1 MKKAVLV
8 LAAALAAGAYAAPE
22 KVLELEFADQNAM
35 ITAAGKVGEFSGVPT
50 LGPLAMMGIANNP
63 FASELGAPRAGAR
76 ARVAIFVD
84 SVPKTAA
91 TFCDVASHTFFVV
104 LYPTS
109 RTKEQ
114 FIEAKGKAAK
124 DEGLFV
130 KYDGMAYQFS
140 QDGKWVAFSEVKNVN
155 IAKSVLASADASKSF
170 AEGDVARL
178 TVAEKGF
185 GLLVDLLNSP
195 DVKAAFQD
203 LPNPELFKDLVEAI
217 ASLSKLEL
225 TLRVTDLGVDICGGC
240 TMKSGS
246 KYEHIGEIP
255 LSSATPLA
263 FAGRDSVVAAA
274 YGKGML
280 TYDFY
285 KYIAGL
291 KGIFEKRGV
300 KTGFLDVAKSGST
313 TTLSL
318 DIPAAIAYFTGEGKA
333 AIAKAFDNDTPQTIA
348 NEFSSIMTTVLFPTV
363 LFDQPEQAFSL
374 RIKGLSAYATPT
386 ERIARAVPDLGS
398 RKYTSMGVGSLY
410 SILKGVVGIVAE
422 TPVLKEQKD
431 SVKGL
436 LATLP
441 PETGADIVFLSW
453 REGADIKGLIRF
465 TPAEIKGIVTG
476 VTTVLA
482 TATAGN
488 STKPVA
494 VPADAD
500 DDDD

>member
-1 MKKAVLV
+1 MKRSVLV
-8 LAAALAAGAYAAPE
+8 LAAALAAGAYAVPE
-22 KVLELEFADQNAM
+22 KVLELELADQNAM
-35 ITAAGKVGEFSGVPT
+35 ITAAGKVGEFAGVPT
-50 LGPLAMMGIANNP
+50 LGPIAMMGIANNP
-63 FASELGAPRAGAR
+63 FASDLGPLRAGAR
-76 ARVAIFVD
+76 AKAAIFVD

-91 TFCDVASHTFFVV
+91 TFCDIASHSFFVV
-104 LYPTS
+104 LYPVS

-140 QDGKWVAFSEVKNVN
+140 QDGKWVAFSEVKNAN
-155 IAKSVLASADASKSF
+155 IAREVLASADAAKPF
-170 AEGDVARL
+170 ADGDVAR
-178 TVAEKGF
+178 VAVTEKGF
-185 GLLVDLLNSP
+185 GLLVDLVNSP

-274 YGKGML
+274 YGKGMF

-285 KYIAGL
+285 KYITGL

-300 KTGFLDVAKSGST
+300 KTGFLDVAKSGSV
-313 TTLSL
+313 TTLSF

-333 AIAKAFDNDTPQTIA
+333 AIAKAFDNDTPQTIS
-348 NEFSSIMTTVLFPTV
+348 NEFSSIMPTTL
-363 LFDQPEQAFSL
+363 LDQPEMAFSL
-374 RIKGLSAYATPT
+374 RIKGMSAYATPT
-386 ERIARAVPDLGS
+386 ERIARAVPDFGS
-398 RKYTSMGVGSLY
+398 RKYTSVGVGSFY
-410 SILKGVVGIVAE
+410 SVLKGVVGIVAD
-422 TPVLKEQKD
+422 TPVLKEECATI
-431 SVKGL
+431 KGL

-441 PETGADIVFLSW
+441 PDAGADIVFLSW
-453 REGADIKGLIRF
+453 RDGADNKGMIRF

-476 VTTVLA
+476 FTTVA
-482 TATAGN
+482 AAAAQCSGTI
-488 STKPVA
+488 K

>member
-195 DVKAAFQD
+195 DVKAKLQE
-203 LPNPELFKDLVEAI
+203 LPNAKLIGELSDAV
-217 ASLSKLEL
+217 ASLSGLEL
-225 TLRVTDLGVDICGGC
+225 MLRVTDLGVDLYGGC
-240 TMKSGS
+240 TMKPGS

-263 FAGRDSVVAAA
+263 FAGRDSVFAAA

-280 TYDFY
+280 TWDVY
-285 KYIAGL
+285 KYFAGF

-300 KTGFLDVAKSGST
+300 KTGFFDVAKAGST

-333 AIAKAFDNDTPQTIA
+333 ALAKAFEGETPEAIVK
-348 NEFSSIMTTVLFPTV
+348 EVSDLMPTV
-363 LFDQPEQAFSL
+363 LFDQPEQAISL
-374 RIKGLSAYATPT
+374 RIKGLAAYATPT

-465 TPAEIKGIVTG
+465 TPAEIKGLVTG

-482 TATAGN
+482 TATAGK

-494 VPADAD
+494 IPADAD

>member
-50 LGPLAMMGIANNP
+50 LGPIAMMGIANNP

-84 SVPKTAA
+84 SVPNTAS

-114 FIEAKGKAAK
+114 FLEAKGKTAK

-155 IAKSVLASADASKSF
+155 IAKSVLASANASKSF

-178 TVAEKGF
+178 TVEEKGF

-195 DVKAAFQD
+195 DVKAKLQQ
-203 LPNPELFKDLVEAI
+203 LPNAKLLGDLTDAV
-217 ASLSKLEL
+217 ASVSGLEL
-225 TLRVTDLGVDICGGC
+225 TLRVTDLGVDLDGRC
-240 TMKSGS
+240 TMKPGS

-263 FAGRDSVVAAA
+263 FAGRDSVFAAA

-280 TYDFY
+280 TWDVY
-285 KYIAGL
+285 KYFAGF

-300 KTGFLDVAKSGST
+300 KTGFFDVAKAGST

-333 AIAKAFDNDTPQTIA
+333 ALAKAFESETPEAIVK
-348 NEFSSIMTTVLFPTV
+348 EVSDLMPTV
-363 LFDQPEQAFSL
+363 LFDQPEQAISL
-374 RIKGLSAYATPT
+374 RIKGLAAYATPA

-441 PETGADIVFLSW
+441 PETGADIIFLSW

-465 TPAEIKGIVTG
+465 TPAEIKGLVTG
-476 VTTVLA
+476 VTTVFA
-482 TATAGN
+482 TATAGK

-494 VPADAD
+494 VPDDAD